1 VIAVFDAPFFAKIL
15 PSRRRTVRIIGQARR
30 QTNMT
35 DSHLTLRLPTLVLVL
50 CVGVIIVSGSAAAQT
65 PEQQAPANG
74 SVLDKIGHWFSQSF
88 TAMGDQFKSARN
100 NVDSFNQQAARVTAD
115 AAASAA
121 DAVAKIPKTRIVSG
135 HQNCAI
141 ADNGA
146 PDCRSAA
153 EHLCKA
159 QGMASGKS
167 LDITAAE
174 ECPVRVVAGAR
185 QAQPGECKNV
195 TFVTRAVCQ

>member
-1 VIAVFDAPFFAKIL
+1 MIDCH
-15 PSRRRTVRIIGQARR
+15 STVR
-30 QTNMT
+30 
-35 DSHLTLRLPTLVLVL
+35 LRALILVL
-50 CVGVIIVSGSAAAQT
+50 CISVITVSGPAAAQT
-65 PEQQAPANG
+65 ADQRAPANS
-74 SVLDKIGHWFSQSF
+74 SVLGKIGHWFSQSF
-88 TAMGDQFKSARN
+88 TAVGDQFKSARK
-100 NVDSFNQQAARVTAD
+100 NVDSFNQEAARTTAD
-115 AAASAA
+115 AAAGAA

-141 ADNGA
+141 AENGA

-153 EHLCKA
+153 ERLCKA

-174 ECPVRVVAGAR
+174 ECPLRVMAGAR
-185 QAQPGECKNV
+185 EAQAGECKNV

>member
-1 VIAVFDAPFFAKIL
+1 MGAAIIA
-15 PSRRRTVRIIGQARR
+15 
-30 QTNMT
+30 
-35 DSHLTLRLPTLVLVL
+35 
-50 CVGVIIVSGSAAAQT
+50 SGPAVAQSADQ
-65 PEQQAPANG
+65 PPPANG
-74 SVLDKIGHWFSQSF
+74 SVLGKIGHWFGQSF
-88 TAMGDQFKSARN
+88 SAIGDQFRSARKK
-100 NVDSFNQQAARVTAD
+100 VDSFNQEAGTAARATAD

-121 DAVAKIPKTRIVSG
+121 DAVVRIPKTRIVSG

-153 EHLCKA
+153 EHMCKA

-174 ECPVRVVAGAR
+174 ECPVRVMAGAR
-185 QAQPGECKNV
+185 AAQPGECKNV
-195 TFVTRAVCQ
+195 TFVTRALCQ